1 MSVKLANV
9 NTNSIVKS
17 NGEESTIPSSYFPHC
32 FNTLNTIE
40 EDEEEEEEEEE
51 EEIYKKRKR
60 EFVIEVKMREGRCM

>member
-1 MSVKLANV
+1 MWSGFISATLKPTVSGSVFSALHV
-9 NTNSIVKS
+9 DPRL
-17 NGEESTIPSSYFPHC
+17 EEDC
-32 FNTLNTIE
+32 E

>member
-40 EDEEEEEEEEE
+40 EEEEEEE